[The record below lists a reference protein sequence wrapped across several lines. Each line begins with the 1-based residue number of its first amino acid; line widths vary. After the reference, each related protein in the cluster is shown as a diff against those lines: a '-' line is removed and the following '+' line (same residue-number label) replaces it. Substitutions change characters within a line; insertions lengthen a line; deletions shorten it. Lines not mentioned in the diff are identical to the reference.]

1 MATVNP
7 TLSLGNN
14 VFSSAKN
21 YTQVYQNTQE
31 VDNTDGFINVLTV
44 SGTKGASTVPS
55 IKAFCIQNTGS
66 CAAEIQL
73 AYQEWKNNSNTDDA
87 NAVDTGGGST
97 NLRYVTIVL
106 PAGDFFYLP
115 HGRLI
120 GYNADAS
127 AANATAIDNTAPDSN
142 MYVDSGADLD
152 HATSAT
158 MGSDATH
165 TTLNLESGHSKYFK
179 VGDLIRIENEICEV
193 TAVGTGADLAN
204 STCTIKRGLFGSTAA
219 THADDVAIRLP
230 FFNMTADFDKFSTA
244 RTNKDGRFH
253 AMNFFGY
260 GRTGDAIADGI
271 QAGSVAIKFYSAGY
285 QELGLSG
292 ITPNTHTGLAASTA
306 YQFTIAVDGGS
317 AYDVDI
323 TTDSSNLNFGGR
335 NGLIAKINEVF
346 ATQYRTVGSNLFE
359 KVVTA
364 GIVNGDVRFTSGSY
378 LSTSAVALG
387 DSSGGDTD
395 IWGAGRIPAVANVEA
410 AVAAELPDD
419 TIYDSVTYDSTK
431 NKSVFMYDDGR
442 GNLLGMGSGR
452 INYETGEID
461 FTAMPNAEFVVS
473 CVHKSAHAGGVDADT
488 TSGKNTIQSIGA
500 RSVSGKMNT
509 TVQVLAFN

>member
-1 MATVNP
+1 M
-7 TLSLGNN
+7 
-14 VFSSAKN
+14 
-21 YTQVYQNTQE
+21 
-31 VDNTDGFINVLTV
+31 
-44 SGTKGASTVPS
+44 
-55 IKAFCIQNTGS
+55 
-66 CAAEIQL
+66 
-73 AYQEWKNNSNTDDA
+73 
-87 NAVDTGGGST
+87 
-97 NLRYVTIVL
+97 
-106 PAGDFFYLP
+106 
-115 HGRLI
+115 
-120 GYNADAS
+120 
-127 AANATAIDNTAPDSN
+127 
-142 MYVDSGADLD
+142 
-152 HATSAT
+152 
-158 MGSDATH
+158 
-165 TTLNLESGHSKYFK
+165 
-179 VGDLIRIENEICEV
+179 
-193 TAVGTGADLAN
+193 
-204 STCTIKRGLFGSTAA
+204 
-219 THADDVAIRLP
+219 
-230 FFNMTADFDKFSTA
+230 
-244 RTNKDGRFH
+244 
-253 AMNFFGY
+253 
-260 GRTGDAIADGI
+260 
-271 QAGSVAIKFYSAGY
+271 
-285 QELGLSG
+285 
-292 ITPNTHTGLAASTA
+292 
-306 YQFTIAVDGGS
+306 
-317 AYDVDI
+317 
-323 TTDSSNLNFGGR
+323 
-335 NGLIAKINEVF
+335 IAKINEVF

>member
-1 MATVNP
+1 MANVNVSL
-7 TLSLGNN
+7 TLGGNSFSKSKGYN
-14 VFSSAKN
+14 QVFE
-21 YTQVYQNTQE
+21 NTQE
-31 VDNTDGFINVLTV
+31 VDNTDGFINMLSV
-44 SGTKGASTVPS
+44 SGTKGTATVSS
-55 IKAFCIQNTGS
+55 IKAFCVYNTGDVP
-66 CAAEIQL
+66 AEIQFVF
-73 AYQEWKNNSNTDDA
+73 QEWKNNSNVDDA
-87 NAVDTGGGST
+87 NSVDTGGGAT
-97 NLRYVTIVL
+97 VNRYVTMVL

-115 HGRLI
+115 HGRVI

-127 AANATAIDNTAPDSN
+127 AANAAAIDNTAPDSN
-142 MYVDSGADLD
+142 MYVDSGADVD
-152 HATSAT
+152 TATDGAIASGT
-158 MGSDATH
+158 TT
-165 TTLNLESGHSKYFK
+165 TTLYLEDGHSKFFK
-179 VGDLIRIENEICEV
+179 VGDLIRLENEICEI

-219 THADDVAIRLP
+219 THADDVAVRLP
-230 FFNMTADFDKFSTA
+230 FFNMTADFDKFSTS

-271 QAGSVAIKFYSAGY
+271 QAGSVAIKFYSSGY

-306 YQFTIAVDGGS
+306 YQFTITVDGGS

-335 NGLIAKINEVF
+335 NGLLAKMNEVF
-346 ATQYRTVGSNLFE
+346 ATQYRTLGSNLFE
-359 KVVTA
+359 RTVTV
-364 GIVNGDVRFTSGSY
+364 GIANGDVRFTSGSY
-378 LSTSAVALG
+378 LSSSAVALG

-395 IWGAGRIPAVANVEA
+395 IWAAGRIPAVANVEA

-488 TSGKNTIQSIGA
+488 TAGKNTIQSIGA